1 MPENNE
7 IRTPREG
14 AGTAPEETNAGAAA
28 AWPDISGV
36 PTTPVAPPGGEP
48 VWPDNDLAGVPTTPV
63 APPGGEPV
71 WPGNDLAGVPTTPVA
86 PPGGEPVWPDNDLA
100 GVPTTPVAPPG
111 GEPVWPGNT
120 FPWPGPPVFPFP
132 PSSSYSSQVRFLNA
146 STNGQD
152 LDVWIDG
159 RNIFSGSTFATVSS
173 YIQVS
178 DGFHTVTVRRTNG
191 PALYRRTLSFI
202 SGEKVTMVLLDTP
215 GGITLSR
222 VSDMGCT
229 NIPAGYGCLRVAN
242 MSYSG
247 SNYDVRTFNNQI
259 VFGGVGFKE
268 VTAFK
273 QTAAGNYTFFVT
285 ASQASLTGFAELP
298 VILLTAITGG
308 CSACMVNDPIM
319 SFGINVRPGRVYT
332 SYIIGNPW
340 SNLYRV
346 YTLES

>member
-71 WPGNDLAGVPTTPVA
+71 WP
-86 PPGGEPVWPDNDLA
+86 ENDLA

-120 FPWPGPPVFPFP
+120 FPWPVPPVFPFP
-132 PSSSYSSQVRFLNA
+132 PSSPYSSQVRFLNA

-191 PALYRRTLSFI
+191 PALYRRTLSFM
-202 SGEKVTMVLLDTP
+202 SGEKVTMVLLDMP

-268 VTAFK
+268 VTTFK

-285 ASQASLTGFAELP
+285 ASQASLMGFAELP

-319 SFGINVRPGRVYT
+319 SFGISVRQAHGTKKAGTSDRTRPLCFLLFSHPLSHDLISQHTGGHRRV
-332 SYIIGNPW
+332 
-340 SNLYRV
+340 
-346 YTLES
+346 

>member
-63 APPGGEPV
+63 APPDGEPV

-222 VSDMGCT
+222 VSDMG
-229 NIPAGYGCLRVAN
+229 
-242 MSYSG
+242 
-247 SNYDVRTFNNQI
+247 
-259 VFGGVGFKE
+259 
-268 VTAFK
+268 
-273 QTAAGNYTFFVT
+273 
-285 ASQASLTGFAELP
+285 
-298 VILLTAITGG
+298 
-308 CSACMVNDPIM
+308 
-319 SFGINVRPGRVYT
+319 
-332 SYIIGNPW
+332 
-340 SNLYRV
+340 
-346 YTLES
+346 

>member
-1 MPENNE
+1 MMLLLILN
-7 IRTPREG
+7 TPPGLKRQL
-14 AGTAPEETNAGAAA
+14 
-28 AWPDISGV
+28 IVSGIFPIAFSKKSICV
-36 PTTPVAPPGGEP
+36 KSSKLIVAPILSAKA
-48 VWPDNDLAGVPTTPV
+48 NSSAGVSFEENMISSPEKPSASDIISSV
-63 APPGGEPV
+63 MEEQSHPHPYS
-71 WPGNDLAGVPTTPVA
+71 L
-86 PPGGEPVWPDNDLA
+86 
-100 GVPTTPVAPPG
+100 
-111 GEPVWPGNT
+111 NT
-120 FPWPGPPVFPFP
+120 GLSPSL
-132 PSSSYSSQVRFLNA
+132 PSSPYSSQVRFLNA

-259 VFGGVGFKE
+259 VFGGVGFKG
-268 VTAFK
+268 VTTFK

-285 ASQASLTGFAELP
+285 ASRRPLRALQ
-298 VILLTAITGG
+298 
-308 CSACMVNDPIM
+308 
-319 SFGINVRPGRVYT
+319 SFQ
-332 SYIIGNPW
+332 
-340 SNLYRV
+340 
-346 YTLES
+346 

>member
-1 MPENNE
+1 M
-7 IRTPREG
+7 
-14 AGTAPEETNAGAAA
+14 
-28 AWPDISGV
+28 
-36 PTTPVAPPGGEP
+36 
-48 VWPDNDLAGVPTTPV
+48 
-63 APPGGEPV
+63 
-71 WPGNDLAGVPTTPVA
+71 
-86 PPGGEPVWPDNDLA
+86 
-100 GVPTTPVAPPG
+100 
-111 GEPVWPGNT
+111 
-120 FPWPGPPVFPFP
+120 
-132 PSSSYSSQVRFLNA
+132 
-146 STNGQD
+146 
-152 LDVWIDG
+152 
-159 RNIFSGSTFATVSS
+159 
-173 YIQVS
+173 
-178 DGFHTVTVRRTNG
+178 
-191 PALYRRTLSFI
+191 
-202 SGEKVTMVLLDTP
+202 TMVLLDTP

-268 VTAFK
+268 VTTFK

-340 SNLYRV
+340 FRSVPGIYPGKLSFQAHGTKQAGTSDRTRPLCFLFFSHPLSHDLISQHTGGHRRV
-346 YTLES
+346 

>member
-71 WPGNDLAGVPTTPVA
+71 WP
-86 PPGGEPVWPDNDLA
+86 DNDLA

-120 FPWPGPPVFPFP
+120 FPWPVPPVFPFP
-132 PSSSYSSQVRFLNA
+132 PSSPYSSQVRFLNV

-268 VTAFK
+268 VTTFK

-319 SFGINVRPGRVYT
+319 SFGISVRPGRVYT

>member
-1 MPENNE
+1 
-7 IRTPREG
+7 
-14 AGTAPEETNAGAAA
+14 
-28 AWPDISGV
+28 V
-36 PTTPVAPPGGEP
+36 
-48 VWPDNDLAGVPTTPV
+48 
-63 APPGGEPV
+63 
-71 WPGNDLAGVPTTPVA
+71 
-86 PPGGEPVWPDNDLA
+86 
-100 GVPTTPVAPPG
+100 
-111 GEPVWPGNT
+111 
-120 FPWPGPPVFPFP
+120 PPVFPFP
-132 PSSSYSSQVRFLNA
+132 PSSPYSSQVRFLNA

-268 VTAFK
+268 VTTFK

-340 SNLYRV
+340 SICTGYIPWKAELPGPWHKTGGYIRPYPPSLFLIFFPSSVSRSHKPAHRRPQTRLRNRSAPAWGWRPSYRI
-346 YTLES
+346 SPGPAG